1 MADINTREQVN
12 SIVMQYATS
21 LKEFINLHSL
31 YLYGSYANGN
41 FNKDSDID
49 IAVVADGFTGDVV
62 EDTFMLMKIRRNID
76 KRIEPH
82 PFSIHEFNEENPIAR
97 EIISTGVKIL

>member
-1 MADINTREQVN
+1 MVDINTREQVT

-21 LKEFINLHSL
+21 LKKFINLHSL
-31 YLYGSYANGN
+31 YLYGSYASGN
-41 FNKDSDID
+41 FNIDSDID

-62 EDTFMLMKIRRNID
+62 EDTFMLMKIRRGID

-82 PFSIHEFNEENPIAR
+82 PFSIHEFTEDNPIAR
-97 EIISTGVKIL
+97 EIISTGVKII